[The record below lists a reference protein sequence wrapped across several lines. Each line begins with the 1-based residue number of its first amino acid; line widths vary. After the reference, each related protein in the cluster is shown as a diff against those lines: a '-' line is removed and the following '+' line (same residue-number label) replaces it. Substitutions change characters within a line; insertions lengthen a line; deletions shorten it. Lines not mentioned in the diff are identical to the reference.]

1 MIKHKTIIREPGN
14 QYTLI
19 KAKKI
24 MTINFLLCGE
34 QYTEKQSINGFRNV
48 SYVPPKMFFLI

>member
-1 MIKHKTIIREPGN
+1 
-14 QYTLI
+14 
-19 KAKKI
+19 

-34 QYTEKQSINGFRNV
+34 KYTEKQSINGFRNV